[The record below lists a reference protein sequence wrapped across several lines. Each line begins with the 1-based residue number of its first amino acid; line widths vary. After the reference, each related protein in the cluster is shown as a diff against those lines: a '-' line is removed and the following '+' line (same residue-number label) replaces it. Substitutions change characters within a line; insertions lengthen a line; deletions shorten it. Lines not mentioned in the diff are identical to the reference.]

1 MILSERSSRK
11 SFGFDFGR
19 SGLAIG
25 AVGGAVAGWGGQF
38 VHQME
43 FELCEPWYKKIA
55 HAHHVA
61 AGEGRQRRELDL
73 LATQHLRAS
82 EQADVLRPAEGLLNA
97 LACFHARG
105 VFGMSAL
112 SSRSRFLLRVE

>member
-11 SFGFDFGR
+11 SSGFDFGR

-55 HAHHVA
+55 HARHVA

-73 LATQHLRAS
+73 LVTM
-82 EQADVLRPAEGLLNA
+82 ERPAPDSQLVDYA
-97 LACFHARG
+97 AD
-105 VFGMSAL
+105 
-112 SSRSRFLLRVE
+112 RV